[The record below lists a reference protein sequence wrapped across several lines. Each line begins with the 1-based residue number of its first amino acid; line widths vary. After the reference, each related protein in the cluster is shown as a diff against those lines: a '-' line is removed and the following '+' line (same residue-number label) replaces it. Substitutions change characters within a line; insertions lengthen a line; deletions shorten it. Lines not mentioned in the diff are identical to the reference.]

1 MAEALR
7 GMMGAGLTAVPA
19 IGVGTALTIAAEVG
33 PDMSAFPSER
43 HPAPGWGWRRE
54 PGSAAESPC
63 RGARPGPAAGSRR
76 PRPWPPCPPAG
87 ARRPSAPGTAP
98 ASPGRTRRWRSP
110 ATARGIACLVYT
122 PVTNGE
128 EHLERG
134 MDAYGR
140 RRVNR
145 TVTNLGRRA
154 RQLGYQ
160 LVRIPESPESGNTL
174 ESVG

>member
-1 MAEALR
+1 
-7 GMMGAGLTAVPA
+7 MMGAGLTAIPT

-33 PDMSAFPSER
+33 PDMSAFPSAQ
-43 HPAPGWGWRRE
+43 HFSSWLGL
-54 PGSAAESPC
+54 
-63 RGARPGPAAGSRR
+63 
-76 PRPWPPCPPAG
+76 
-87 ARRPSAPGTAP
+87 APGTRTVGGK
-98 ASPGRTRRWRSP
+98 SLPGRSPKVVNKVAQALRMAAMSARRSQTFIGARHRARLARKDAP
-110 ATARGIACLVYT
+110 VAVTATAREIACLACT
-122 PVTNGE
+122 MVTRGE
-128 EHLERG
+128 EYVERG
-134 MDAYGR
+134 MDAYER